1 VSADGDLSRPR
12 PQYGEYATPEEQRAR
27 IRQPDVTA
35 ALDTGQSPDEV
46 ASASA
51 HRPAA
56 GEPGSSGP
64 GVHSEDGAA
73 AAPAR
78 ATRGRSIDRI
88 VTIALLA
95 YGFVTMIGAIPA
107 FIDYGTY
114 ASNLLE
120 TMGVDAELSDPAAG
134 RPWAIAASLVLAF
147 GWMVT
152 AALAA
157 WSMRRGRLSWWI
169 ALTGGVVF
177 TFISGILIV
186 VPLLSDPEVLRA
198 MQSFT
203 IGGLG
208 G

>member
-1 VSADGDLSRPR
+1 VSAEGELSRPR

-35 ALDTGQSPDEV
+35 ALDTGQNPDEV
-46 ASASA
+46 AAASA

-56 GEPGSSGP
+56 GKAGSPGP
-64 GVHSEDGAA
+64 GADSGDGAPA
-73 AAPAR
+73 ATAR

-152 AALAA
+152 AALSA

-203 IGGLG
+203 IGGIG

>member
-1 VSADGDLSRPR
+1 VSAEGELSRPR

-35 ALDTGQSPDEV
+35 ALDTGQNPDEV
-46 ASASA
+46 AAASA
-51 HRPAA
+51 NRPAA
-56 GEPGSSGP
+56 GKTGSPGP
-64 GVHSEDGAA
+64 GAGSADGAA

-78 ATRGRSIDRI
+78 AMRGRSIDRI
-88 VTIALLA
+88 LTIALLA

-152 AALAA
+152 AALSA

>member
-1 VSADGDLSRPR
+1 MSADGDLSRPR

-56 GEPGSSGP
+56 GKPGSSGP
-64 GVHSEDGAA
+64 GVRSEDGAA

-177 TFISGILIV
+177 TFISGLLIV